1 MKVGDAVTII
11 QSTSD
16 KFVTPFVGEVGIIVS
31 IQLGIHENQ
40 DKFMVQIR
48 SRSLVLG
55 INCLEK
61 YNEVGDL

>member
-61 YNEVGDL
+61 YSEVGDL